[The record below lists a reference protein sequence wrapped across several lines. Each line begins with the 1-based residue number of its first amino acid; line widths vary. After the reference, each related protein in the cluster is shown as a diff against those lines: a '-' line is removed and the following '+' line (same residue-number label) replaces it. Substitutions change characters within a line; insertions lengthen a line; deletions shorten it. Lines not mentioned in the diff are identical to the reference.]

1 MIKILSRCTIAAT
14 VTTAHCTEN
23 YKIFDG
29 WYGAKHAKKKK
40 SSNNETVATQ
50 CHSTSN
56 CTVNTPNVYDIHMD
70 CPNRMC
76 VQLIHKWFWFN
87 GKNTFERWVRDK
99 MSYLG
104 CCPCACTQQTET
116 VFGIRVCGRYTIQSM
131 DSAAIRL
138 RVYRANAH
146 DTFFFCVR
154 RPSRK
159 CWVCL
164 CRPNAAYMCIW
175 VCVCDA
181 RAPHSRKLIAMWQWG
196 RWIEKIGRHGVD
208 ERRTLHILYTRE
220 SVQAVAEPTATEW
233 DIRYGKSAGAN
244 RFSVASARWQTV

>member
-29 WYGAKHAKKKK
+29 WYGAKHAKKK

-87 GKNTFERWVRDK
+87 GKNTFERWMRDK

-146 DTFFFCVR
+146 DTFFFVFGDRVESVEC
-154 RPSRK
+154 
-159 CWVCL
+159 
-164 CRPNAAYMCIW
+164 
-175 VCVCDA
+175 VCVGRMRPICVYECA
-181 RAPHSRKLIAMWQWG
+181 CVMLVLLIRVSSSLCG
-196 RWIEKIGRHGVD
+196 NGGD
-208 ERRTLHILYTRE
+208 
-220 SVQAVAEPTATEW
+220 
-233 DIRYGKSAGAN
+233 G
-244 RFSVASARWQTV
+244 

>member
-29 WYGAKHAKKKK
+29 WYGAKHAKKK

-146 DTFFFCVR
+146 DTFFFVFGDRVESVEC
-154 RPSRK
+154 
-159 CWVCL
+159 
-164 CRPNAAYMCIW
+164 
-175 VCVCDA
+175 VCVGRMRPICVYECA
-181 RAPHSRKLIAMWQWG
+181 CVTLVLLIRVSSSLCG
-196 RWIEKIGRHGVD
+196 NGGD
-208 ERRTLHILYTRE
+208 
-220 SVQAVAEPTATEW
+220 
-233 DIRYGKSAGAN
+233 G
-244 RFSVASARWQTV
+244 

>member
-29 WYGAKHAKKKK
+29 WYGAKHAKKK

-146 DTFFFCVR
+146 DTFFFVFGDRVESVEC
-154 RPSRK
+154 
-159 CWVCL
+159 
-164 CRPNAAYMCIW
+164 
-175 VCVCDA
+175 VCVGRMRPICVYECA
-181 RAPHSRKLIAMWQWG
+181 CVMLVLLIRVSSSLCG
-196 RWIEKIGRHGVD
+196 NGGD
-208 ERRTLHILYTRE
+208 
-220 SVQAVAEPTATEW
+220 
-233 DIRYGKSAGAN
+233 G
-244 RFSVASARWQTV
+244 